1 MCCPF
6 ITSRPDE
13 VIKFV
18 EIKNMGEKIPVEGRI
33 NCKTGGG
40 FLYLLWSRKDPG
52 KQYLGSSTQEPRRR
66 LGSHKS
72 DIENQRVNKAVAKH
86 FVDTKS
92 TVQDLRFVPFK
103 KLKSK
108 DKLILKHFE
117 NRAINKY
124 NLIEAGINRILA

>member
-1 MCCPF
+1 MRGCVCCPF
-6 ITSRPDE
+6 ITSMPKV

-18 EIKNMGEKIPVEGRI
+18 EIKNTGEKIPVEGRI

-40 FLYLLWSRKDPG
+40 FPYLLWSRKDPG

-72 DIENQRVNKAVAKH
+72 DIENQRVNKAVGKH

-92 TVQDLRFVPFK
+92 TVQDLRPLPF
-103 KLKSK
+103 
-108 DKLILKHFE
+108 
-117 NRAINKY
+117 
-124 NLIEAGINRILA
+124 

>member
-1 MCCPF
+1 M
-6 ITSRPDE
+6 
-13 VIKFV
+13 
-18 EIKNMGEKIPVEGRI
+18 
-33 NCKTGGG
+33 
-40 FLYLLWSRKDPG
+40 WSRKDPG

-108 DKLILKHFE
+108 AKLILKHFE
-117 NRAINKY
+117 NRLIKKY
-124 NLIEAGINRILA
+124 NLIKAGINRILA